1 MGKMRRFAIIVLCLL
16 LGMQGT
22 AVAGHLSLAAVQHT
36 QVARGSTP
44 PTLTEH
50 RQRDAKP
57 VSTPCVFRAICQAA
71 VQPVLPSA
79 PLQHAAA
86 PDAGTAAVPSMAFGS
101 TTPEPPEPRPKQ
113 QAC

>member
-1 MGKMRRFAIIVLCLL
+1 MGQMRKLAIIVLCLL

-36 QVARGSTP
+36 QVVRGPMAT
-44 PTLTEH
+44 TLTEH
-50 RQRDAKP
+50 RQRDARP
-57 VSTPCVFRAICQAA
+57 ASVPCVFRAICLAA
-71 VQPVLPSA
+71 VQPALPSA
-79 PLQHAAA
+79 PLPLATA
-86 PDAGTAAVPSMAFGS
+86 PDADTVALPVMAFGS